1 LSRIKP
7 HRRGGRPRD
16 PHARRRHTT
25 RRGRKGLPE
34 IVDEGSPELV
44 ARKKIASNGSGA
56 AVELVD
62 YAAILLAHHLIDQ
75 EQHVMLATVATWLDR
90 VRQTR
95 DLSSTS
101 VGGLWGAILSGQ
113 GGARKWTVPIT
124 SPDRRTGGDMA
135 WFRVCQIRNGFAQ
148 LRQLELLD
156 IVMRVAAGEVM
167 PRNRADLVQL
177 HRGIGLV
184 AEVLRHSRRSP
195 RPRLTA
201 E

>member
-1 LSRIKP
+1 MARIKA
-7 HRRGGRPRD
+7 HRRRGRPVD

-44 ARKKIASNGSGA
+44 ARKRIAANGSGA
-56 AVELVD
+56 AVELTD
-62 YAAILLAHHLIDQ
+62 YPAILLAHHLIDV
-75 EQHVMLATVATWLDR
+75 EQHMMLATVATWLDR
-90 VRQTR
+90 IRR
-95 DLSSTS
+95 ARELSSTS

-113 GGARKWTVPIT
+113 GGARKWSVPIT
-124 SPDRRTGGDMA
+124 DRRSRTAGDLA

-167 PRNRADLVQL
+167 PHNRADLVQL
-177 HRGIGLV
+177 HRGIALV
-184 AEVLRHSRRSP
+184 VEILRHARRSP
-195 RPRLTA
+195 RPRMAA